1 MSYTVRLKSGNS
13 VTVDTLAKAQ
23 DIVARFKGAK
33 LLLNQPAPA
42 AKPAQPA
49 QPPKPAEAKPE

>member
-1 MSYTVRLKSGNS
+1 MAYTVRLKNGNS
-13 VTVDTLAKAQ
+13 VTVNTLAKAQ

-33 LLLNQPAPA
+33 LLQSQPAPA

-49 QPPKPAEAKPE
+49 QPPKPAETKPE

>member
-42 AKPAQPA
+42 AKPAQPVT
-49 QPPKPAEAKPE
+49 PKPAEVKPE